1 MAAADEAA
9 ATATSTEFREPPGSV
24 TLARMTAELDDGALM
39 LKYRAGDVA
48 AFELL
53 YRRHK
58 APLYRYLVRQTADR
72 ETGNDLFQEV
82 WSRVIASR
90 DRYEPRA
97 RFATFL
103 YRIAHN
109 AVVDHYR
116 RRKRRHEEHSD
127 SMDDLAETLHDADCA
142 APDRMVQ
149 RAEAAAALRSAIAA
163 LPPEQRDAFL
173 LYEETGLGLDDIA
186 RITAVGAETVKS
198 RLRYALTKLRRAL
211 GEQRTM
217 IEGLVDD

>member
-1 MAAADEAA
+1 MTAACEADASA
-9 ATATSTEFREPPGSV
+9 SSTGFREPCSSI
-24 TLARMTAELDDGALM
+24 TLAPMAAELDDGALM

-58 APLYRYLVRQTADR
+58 APLYRYLVRHTADR
-72 ETGNDLFQEV
+72 EAGNDLFQEV

-97 RFATFL
+97 RFAGFL

-109 AVVDHYR
+109 AVADYYR
-116 RRKRRHEEHSD
+116 RRKRRHEERSN
-127 SMDDLAETLHDADCA
+127 SLDDLTDTLHDADCA
-142 APDRMVQ
+142 GPEGIAQ
-149 RAEAAAALRSAIAA
+149 GAEAAAALRRAIAA
-163 LPPEQRDAFL
+163 LPAEQRDVFL
-173 LYEETGLGLDDIA
+173 LYEETGLALDDIA

-198 RLRYALTKLRRAL
+198 RLRYALAKLRRRL
-211 GEQRTM
+211 GE
-217 IEGLVDD
+217 EGTGRGAGR